1 MRMVTCPERA
11 DRKDS
16 TGLMG
21 VSKSANI
28 AMKKWTILYYDER
41 VKRDVFALPKGIL
54 AGYLLLIEAMEE
66 HGADLRMPYSR
77 AMGEGLFEL
86 RPRGREG
93 IGRVFYCIRVGYEL
107 VVLHSFVKK
116 TQETPNDELQI
127 ARRRMKEVR
136 NNG

>member
-1 MRMVTCPERA
+1 
-11 DRKDS
+11 
-16 TGLMG
+16 
-21 VSKSANI
+21 
-28 AMKKWTILYYDER
+28 MKKWTILYYDER
-41 VKRDVFALPKGIL
+41 VKREVFALPKGIL
-54 AGYLLLIEAMEE
+54 AGYLRLIEAMEE
-66 HGADLRMPYSR
+66 HGADLPMPYSR